1 MFFRKGK
8 GKKDVLMRD
17 CVNVLVIEVQ
27 RYENYVRWK
36 KEGGRML
43 LFGVGG
49 GVGLE
54 EWLWGGICIC
64 FMGK

>member
-1 MFFRKGK
+1 
-8 GKKDVLMRD
+8 MRD

-49 GVGLE
+49 CVGLE
-54 EWLWGGICIC
+54 GWLWVENLYMFYG
-64 FMGK
+64 